1 MKIEEGLTYDDV
13 LMIPQKNPVESRSE
27 VDTST
32 YITKNVKLNIPMVS
46 MNMATV
52 TESEMAIAM
61 ASAGG
66 MGFIHRFLPIEEQAY
81 EVRKVK
87 RTVGMII
94 EEPLTCYSELVLG
107 AAIELMEANNISS
120 LFVVDK
126 ETKLI
131 GIFTS
136 RDYNFETNMD
146 KSVGELMTPK
156 EKLITGPSNISL
168 GDAKALLIKH
178 RIEKL
183 PLVNGND
190 NITGLVC
197 SKSIR
202 HLEEHK
208 DACRDSKG
216 RLRVG
221 AAIGIKGDYLERAEA
236 LVREG
241 VDILVVDVAHA
252 HSDMT
257 INAIKELKKRF
268 NVDILAGNVATGE
281 AAKDLIKA
289 GADGVKV
296 GIGNGTICTTR
307 LVAGSGR
314 PQLSAVLDV
323 VNACKKSGVPVS
335 NEGGIA
341 APGNFAKAIAAGCN
355 AAIFGS
361 VFAGSEETPGPIV
374 YKGGK
379 RYKHYHGSTSYMANV
394 MKEAREKKKSVKK
407 FLKEAYVEGVESLVP
422 YKGKAQNAI
431 DDYMKGLRSGAT
443 YCGARNIPEMQK
455 NVKFVRITDAG
466 FKESAPHDVRE
477 V

>member
-1 MKIEEGLTYDDV
+1 MKIEEGITYDDV
-13 LMIPQKNPVESRSE
+13 LMIPQKNSVESRGD
-27 VDTST
+27 VNTST
-32 YITKNVKLNIPMVS
+32 YITRNVKLNIPMAS
-46 MNMATV
+46 LCMATV
-52 TESEMAIAM
+52 TEADMAIAM
-61 ASAGG
+61 ASMGG
-66 MGFIHRFLPIEEQAY
+66 LGLIHRFLPISEQAA

-87 RTVGMII
+87 RMVGMVI
-94 EEPLTCYSELVLG
+94 EDPLTCYSDLALG
-107 AAIELMEANNISS
+107 DAIELMDSNHISS
-120 LFVVDK
+120 LFVVDRDS
-126 ETKLI
+126 KLI

-136 RDYNFETNMD
+136 RDYNFETNMN
-146 KSVGELMTPK
+146 KSVEELMTPK
-156 EKLITGPSNISL
+156 EKLITGASDISL
-168 GDAKALLIKH
+168 ADAKALLMKH

-183 PLVNGND
+183 PLLNGGE

-202 HLEEHK
+202 HLEENK
-208 DACRDSKG
+208 MACRDVKG

-236 LVREG
+236 LVKEG
-241 VDILVVDVAHA
+241 VDVLVVDVAHA
-252 HSDMT
+252 YSDMT

-268 NVDILAGNVATGE
+268 DVDILAGNVATGE
-281 AAKDLIKA
+281 AAKALVKA
-289 GADGVKV
+289 GADGIKV

-307 LVAGSGR
+307 IVAGSGR
-314 PQLSAVLDV
+314 PQLSAVLEV
-323 VNACKKSGVPVS
+323 VKACKKSGVPVS

-355 AAIFGS
+355 VAIFGS
-361 VFAGSEETPGPIV
+361 VFAGSKETPGPIV

-394 MKEAREKKKSVKK
+394 MKESRENKTSVKK

-422 YKGKAQNAI
+422 YKGNVKDI
-431 DDYMKGLRSGAT
+431 IESYMKGFRSGAT

-455 NVKFVRITDAG
+455 NVKFVKITDAG
-466 FKESAPHDVRE
+466 SKESAPHDVKE